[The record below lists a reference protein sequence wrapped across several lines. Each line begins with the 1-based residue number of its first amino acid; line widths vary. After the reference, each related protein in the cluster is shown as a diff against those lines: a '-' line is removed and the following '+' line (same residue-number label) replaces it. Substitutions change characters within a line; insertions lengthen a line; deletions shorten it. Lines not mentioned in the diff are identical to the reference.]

1 MDDMRTL
8 VKELHRIADSSERIA
23 KALEKQNKVTAVSPQ
38 VNLNVENDAEKV
50 KEWKEWVL
58 GAMENALNKAVERT

>member
-8 VKELHRIADSSERIA
+8 VKELHRIAVSSERIA